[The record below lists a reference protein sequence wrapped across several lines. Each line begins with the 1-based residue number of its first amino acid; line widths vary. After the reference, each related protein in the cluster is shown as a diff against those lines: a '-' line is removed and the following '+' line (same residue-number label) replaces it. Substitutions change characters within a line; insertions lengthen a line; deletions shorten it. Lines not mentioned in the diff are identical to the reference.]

1 MTETVRGGSS
11 ETVRPQQRG
20 TETERENKE
29 VRSVHNLEPEQG
41 GSLEFPTVVVLWT
54 VRVLSW
60 VFREAWL

>member
-1 MTETVRGGSS
+1 V
-11 ETVRPQQRG
+11 
-20 TETERENKE
+20 TETERDRNRETERQQQRETETQRENKE